1 MARNPG
7 QTERVYH
14 LIRDSIIGS
23 RFLPGESL
31 REAELAAKYQVS
43 RNTIKK
49 VLLMLDNDGLV
60 TVEMNKGAKVRS
72 YSLEEVAEFLELRQ
86 VLEGFICRLAV
97 PCFTEE
103 GVAALFSI
111 LERMGECKDRGELA
125 EYSQLN
131 QEFHK
136 RIFDTCPNHT
146 AVEVTR
152 TLKSQMRKYNTK
164 TILIPSRPERSFAE
178 HTAIARAVRD
188 RDALA
193 AEQAM
198 KEHLNNVREAFLQN
212 SSLLF

>member
-1 MARNPG
+1 MTKNPG

-14 LIRDSIIGS
+14 LIRDSIMGNQ
-23 RFLPGESL
+23 FLPGESL

-60 TVEMNKGAKVRS
+60 TVEMNKGAKVRA
-72 YSLEEVAEFLELRQ
+72 YSLEEVLEFLEFRQ

-103 GVAALFSI
+103 GIAELFDI
-111 LERMGECKDRGELA
+111 LERMGACKDKGELA
-125 EYSQLN
+125 EYSSLN

-136 RIFDTCPNHT
+136 KIFDTCPNRT

-164 TILIPSRPERSFAE
+164 TILIPSRPEQSFAE
-178 HTAIARAVRD
+178 HTTIAQAICA
-188 RDALA
+188 RDADT
-193 AEQAM
+193 AELAM
-198 KEHLNNVREAFLQN
+198 KNHLKNVREVFLQN